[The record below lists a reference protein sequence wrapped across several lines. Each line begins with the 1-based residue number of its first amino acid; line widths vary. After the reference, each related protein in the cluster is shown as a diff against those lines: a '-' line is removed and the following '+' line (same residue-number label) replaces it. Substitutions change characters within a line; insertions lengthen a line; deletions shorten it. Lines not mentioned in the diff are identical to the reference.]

1 MANMV
6 LNSGLGRAVQLYKD
20 VDANSP
26 ANSALIVVL
35 WNSTATDAVVRDLDT
50 VADLEGNVNTAEIV
64 LSGYARK
71 VLTDAD
77 LTAFSPDDTNDRADL
92 DIPDQTWTAVAAGT
106 ITDLGI
112 HYDDDTTGGA
122 DSAIENVTW
131 HDFAVTA
138 DGSDITAVIAA
149 AGFFRATSA
158 T

>member
-1 MANMV
+1 VANMV
-6 LNSGLGRAVQLYKD
+6 PNIGLGRAVQLYKN
-20 VDANSP
+20 VDENNP
-26 ANSALIVVL
+26 ANSALIVSL
-35 WNSTATDAVVRDLDT
+35 WNTAAADSVIRDLDT
-50 VADLEGNVNTAEIV
+50 LADLEANASTAEIV

-106 ITDLGI
+106 ITDLSVA
-112 HYDDDTTGGA
+112 YDNDTTGGA
-122 DSAIENVTW
+122 DSAIDQLTW

-138 DGSDITAVIAA
+138 DGSDLTAVIAS

>member
-6 LNSGLGRAVQLYKD
+6 LNSGLGRAVQLYKN
-20 VDANSP
+20 VDENNP
-26 ANSALIVVL
+26 ANSALLVLL
-35 WNSTATDAVVRDLDT
+35 WNCAATDATIRDLDT
-50 VADLEGNVNTAEIV
+50 VADIEANASTAEIV

-112 HYDDDTTGGA
+112 HYDNDTTGGA

-138 DGSDITAVIAA
+138 DGSDLTAVIAS